1 MGSPTKGR
9 GDPKTTKQTID
20 NKKTKTKVVRKPDA
34 RSRQPTT
41 KNKQSKT
48 KTLNTKQEEGRNAPS
63 TDEGEWRKRRK
74 VVNR

>member
-20 NKKTKTKVVRKPDA
+20 NKKTKNQGCEEARRKVEA
-34 RSRQPTT
+34 TN
-41 KNKQSKT
+41 NKKQTIKE
-48 KTLNTKQEEGRNAPS
+48 KTLNTKQEERRSAPS
-63 TDEGEWRKRRK
+63 TDEGEWRKWRK